1 MDADAKDSTSSQ
13 SEHSRLVMVRSVLV
27 ALANVL
33 PLPGIS
39 ELLVDVS
46 RRGMIEHLAREHRI
60 ELADGATATLL
71 EDSPEFQR
79 LGILSSLSRL
89 GTLLRKQK
97 QLRRLF
103 AGLQILNGLEAG
115 FRAFEVGTLLDHY
128 LSTYHMGQS
137 LSAEQART
145 VRKTMLDSCRATEK
159 ELLSDAVAGLAMAVG
174 QAALALPGYVFTKV
188 ARGGTQLSL
197 PELTA
202 VTQSA
207 HKLLSELR
215 LQNYAKKLTE
225 HFDRKWSG
233 PAVITVSQKPN

>member
-1 MDADAKDSTSSQ
+1 MDADTKDSASSQ
-13 SEHSRLVMVRSVLV
+13 SEHNRLVMVRSVLV
-27 ALANVL
+27 ALANAL
-33 PLPGIS
+33 PLPGLS

-46 RRGMIEHLAREHRI
+46 RRGLIEHLAREHRV
-60 ELADGATATLL
+60 ELAEGSTAALL
-71 EDSPEFQR
+71 EESPEFQR
-79 LGILSSLSRL
+79 LGILSSLSRM

-103 AGLQILNGLEAG
+103 TGLQILNGVEAG

-145 VRKTMLDSCRATEK
+145 VHKTMMESCRSTEK
-159 ELLSDAVAGLAMAVG
+159 ELLNDAVAGLAMAVG

-188 ARGGTQLSL
+188 ARSGTQLSL

-215 LQNYAKKLTE
+215 LQNYAKKLTAN
-225 HFDRKWSG
+225 FDRKWSG